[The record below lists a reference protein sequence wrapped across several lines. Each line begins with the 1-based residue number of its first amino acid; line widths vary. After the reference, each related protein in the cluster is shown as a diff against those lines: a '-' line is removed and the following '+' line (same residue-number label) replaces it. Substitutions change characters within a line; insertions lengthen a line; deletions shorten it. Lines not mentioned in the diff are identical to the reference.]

1 MNEFNFLKLQL
12 DLAQE
17 EESQLRKHFTEND
30 ENYSWDDVKII
41 FAIYD
46 TRIDILKTK
55 LEQCQFP
62 KVVEY
67 TDMRISFNGC

>member
-1 MNEFNFLKLQL
+1 MNEFNFLKQQL
-12 DLAQE
+12 ELAQE

-30 ENYSWDDVKII
+30 EDYTWDDVKII

-46 TRIDILKTK
+46 TRINILKTK
-55 LEQCQFP
+55 LEQYP

>member
-12 DLAQE
+12 ELTQE

-30 ENYSWDDVKII
+30 EDYSWDDVKII

-46 TRIDILKTK
+46 TRINILKTK
-55 LEQCQFP
+55 LEQCP
-62 KVVEY
+62 KVGEY
-67 TDMRISFNGC
+67 TDKRISFNGC